1 MSERWT
7 AAIDALA
14 WRTIRA
20 AAIGHARATEAIAG
34 ARERRS
40 RPDQVRKICLFAA
53 IANRDNPHVPGLGDL
68 ISKNLF
74 LKLLRQAY
82 PNARLYCVAGP
93 NLLRRYRDFM
103 LKHGYIDEVVECPE
117 PGARA
122 PRRWIALIR
131 TLRRQRFDLC
141 VIDPSSTGLRA
152 IQAYLSGIRERV
164 GVPLDPVEAVF
175 VNRTVALDFAQAGRF
190 PDLLDSTRAFAEAA
204 GVDIGL
210 HVPGPGRCFPY
221 VADEAHE
228 QRRGLRIAVH
238 IGGDAHWNRRWPLT
252 HYREL
257 CARLCRIDGA
267 GVVLVGG
274 ASEAAEIASLRAA
287 VIAADPAADIHDA
300 SGGSLN
306 HMAAQL
312 DRADLFVGNDSAPM
326 HIAAALGK
334 PVVVPCGP
342 IGPELWQRMYAARVV
357 RGEHACS
364 RPSAFSLQR
373 HGQRQFSCAEF
384 HCPYAYDPRDP
395 TYPRC
400 LSDTGVQQVFDAV
413 LDSVAARCGA
423 NASAASRC

>member
-7 AAIDALA
+7 AAIDAAA
-14 WRTIRA
+14 WRVIRA
-20 AAIGHARATEAIAG
+20 AATGHARASEAIAG
-34 ARERRS
+34 PRERRS

-68 ISKNLF
+68 ISKNPF
-74 LKLLRQAY
+74 LKLIRQAY
-82 PNARLYCVAGP
+82 PDARLYCVAGP

-117 PGARA
+117 PGERA

-131 TLRRQRFDLC
+131 SLRKQRFDLC

-152 IQAYLSGIRERV
+152 IQAYLSGIPERV
-164 GVPLDPVEAVF
+164 GVPLDPFEAAF

-204 GVDIGL
+204 GVDAGL
-210 HVPGPGRCFPY
+210 HGPDPGRCFPY
-221 VADEAHE
+221 VAEDANDE
-228 QRRGLRIAVH
+228 RRGLRVAVH
-238 IGGDAHWNRRWPLT
+238 VGGDAHWNRRWPLA

-274 ASEAAEIASLRAA
+274 ASEAAEIVSLRAA
-287 VIAADPAADIHDA
+287 VIDADPAADIRDA

-306 HMAAQL
+306 QMAAQL
-312 DRADLFVGNDSAPM
+312 DGADLFVGNDSAPM

-334 PVVVPCGP
+334 PVIVPSGP
-342 IGPELWQRMYAARVV
+342 IGAELWQRMYAAQVV
-357 RGEHACS
+357 RSAHACNQPSEFSS
-364 RPSAFSLQR
+364 RR
-373 HGQRQFSCAEF
+373 HGLRQFSCAEF
-384 HCPYAYDPRDP
+384 HCPYSYDPRAP
-395 TYPRC
+395 SYPRC
-400 LSDTGVQQVFDAV
+400 LSDIGVDQVWDEVERWLARRG
-413 LDSVAARCGA
+413 SVVGH
-423 NASAASRC
+423 